1 MLGGR
6 PLQQMEADHGML
18 CGRLI
23 LRTHKQQNPSRRS
36 EGFSFVGPDTA
47 KSTDAFC
54 AMSLLFLQLGHG
66 AQRRDW
72 LADEAVNCEPVSAS
86 KFLLT
91 GKLTGNFAEIQP
103 SNRDLRVLINARIQ

>member
-1 MLGGR
+1 MAGSRNLSLRHEFESQEMLGGR

-66 AQRRDW
+66 AQRPTGW
-72 LADEAVNCEPVSAS
+72 LGA
-86 KFLLT
+86 
-91 GKLTGNFAEIQP
+91 Q
-103 SNRDLRVLINARIQ
+103 R

>member
-47 KSTDAFC
+47 KSTDAFWC
-54 AMSLLFLQLGHG
+54 DVAPIFAARTWRTETG
-66 AQRRDW
+66 
-72 LADEAVNCEPVSAS
+72 LAGWAFRIRTANPSA
-86 KFLLT
+86 
-91 GKLTGNFAEIQP
+91 
-103 SNRDLRVLINARIQ
+103 RYLIGIP

>member
-1 MLGGR
+1 MPAQLHKTRLLYLLAALFSLGALASLRHSRHGLLRKVEPPKIPGRFNRNLSLRHEFESQEMLGGR

-47 KSTDAFC
+47 KSTDAF
-54 AMSLLFLQLGHG
+54 
-66 AQRRDW
+66 
-72 LADEAVNCEPVSAS
+72 
-86 KFLLT
+86 
-91 GKLTGNFAEIQP
+91 
-103 SNRDLRVLINARIQ
+103 

>member
-72 LADEAVNCEPVSAS
+72 LAGHLGFRTAESVRALSNWNPVTTSP
-86 KFLLT
+86 
-91 GKLTGNFAEIQP
+91 E
-103 SNRDLRVLINARIQ
+103 